1 MKKFKDL
8 AEARMKGSDP
18 CWTGYQMVGTKKKG
32 GKTVPNCVPVNE
44 VKEVGDDPTGDTP
57 PENLVRKGTKVVTK
71 QAPFEEQHAEK
82 GRFRPKVP
90 YNVPVS
96 HVVSPR
102 KDMAEETEILDELS
116 NNLLSRYKAAAG
128 SDASKADKSG
138 DYNKGDKRFKGIMT
152 ATKKQF
158 NNDMKNEA
166 KDVGEYDQE
175 GDMAKSDLRS
185 IIANAQKLH
194 GMIEDADNLPEWCQN
209 KITLAEDYI
218 STVANY
224 LMAEMNESTEQLE
237 EGRPSQRHPLEGHEY
252 HKKSNAE
259 LEYIA
264 KDAHKAAEAM
274 KSHNTTAENKYRDQ
288 ANDSATVRYFRQKN
302 GMPDWYKKK
311 YGHIKEDTKQDDK
324 SSTALSGLVAKKN
337 LKQAEGKN
345 KSQAFIDKM
354 TNKVNA
360 AKRLKEEDA
369 YDKDVKPSDKP
380 YDKDAA
386 AKRAKIAAVM
396 ARRKMAKEE
405 VEQIDEIST
414 KTLAKAASAASDP
427 DADYHYGKS
436 HDPQKFADHAKKTK
450 DAKSAA
456 AVQGAADAK
465 GHYTRPG
472 HSLGSYDKLAHRTPA
487 RVTGAGKANKQD
499 VNKLKKS
506 ISLNA
511 EEVEQLDE
519 LSPSTLQSY
528 KVAGHKKYDSIRNN
542 TDDASMAKK
551 SKLEKGIKTAHAKQ
565 YPSKPAAPAPKK
577 DPNSRGYE
585 QGRYMGDSVEHDES
599 LVEGESWKV
608 DTGWKKSKS
617 DDVTDKSGAKHT
629 AMSRAKHLAKMAAK
643 RNAQPTKSMRED
655 AEPIEQGPE
664 EAPKK
669 TRKAQIV
676 KDAKKTTSDKFQSE
690 PELGSTITKNY

>member
-32 GKTVPNCVPVNE
+32 GKTVPNCVPVTE

-57 PENLVRKGTKVVTK
+57 PENLVRKGTKVVAK

-96 HVVSPR
+96 HVASPR
-102 KDMAEETEILDELS
+102 KELSEDEQLDELS
-116 NNLLSRYKAAAG
+116 NTLLSRYKAAAG

-185 IIANAQKLH
+185 IMANAQKLH

-224 LMAEMNESTEQLE
+224 LTAEMKEEVDTAHKKILDRAKTSVPKLPKGEYDRKVDKYLKKKYQKEEVEHLE

-252 HKKSNAE
+252 HKKTNAE

-311 YGHIKEDTKQDDK
+311 YGHINE
-324 SSTALSGLVAKKN
+324 S
-337 LKQAEGKN
+337 
-345 KSQAFIDKM
+345 
-354 TNKVNA
+354 
-360 AKRLKEEDA
+360 DA

-380 YDKDAA
+380 HDKEAA

-396 ARRKMAKEE
+396 ARKKMAK
-405 VEQIDEIST
+405 
-414 KTLAKAASAASDP
+414 
-427 DADYHYGKS
+427 
-436 HDPQKFADHAKKTK
+436 
-450 DAKSAA
+450 
-456 AVQGAADAK
+456 
-465 GHYTRPG
+465 
-472 HSLGSYDKLAHRTPA
+472 
-487 RVTGAGKANKQD
+487 
-499 VNKLKKS
+499 
-506 ISLNA
+506 

-542 TDDASMAKK
+542 TDAASMTKK
-551 SKLEKGIKTAHAKQ
+551 AKLEKGIKTAHAKQ

-617 DDVTDKSGAKHT
+617 DEVTDKSGAKHT

-643 RNAQPTKSMRED
+643 KNANPTKSMRED
-655 AEPIEQGPE
+655 AEPVEKEPE

-669 TRKAQIV
+669 SRKAQIV
-676 KDAKKTTSDKFQSE
+676 KDAKKSKTASADKFQSE